1 MVKHLHFHISFQVV
15 SFFHLFIY
23 VLNCILDYFLNA
35 RQKLTI
41 KSIQR
46 GERGGLMVSVLESGS
61 NALGSRPNREHCV
74 VFLDK
79 TLYSHCA
86 THHPGV

>member
-23 VLNCILDYFLNA
+23 VFKLYFRLLF
-35 RQKLTI
+35 KSTTI

-79 TLYSHCA
+79 TLYSHRS